1 MRMTFASVNR
11 NVQRNL
17 SGRYGDMVKLQEQ
30 LATGKRIRKPSDD
43 PIDVANTMKLRTKQN
58 QLKQYK
64 RNIEDGLA
72 SMNIAS
78 SAMSSMNDILHRMK
92 ELAIQAANDT
102 NTASDRQYIQKEVD
116 QLFRQMMSLV
126 NTQFKGDYIFNGTQT
141 KIPPYTQDSSGVELK
156 DYVEGTASM
165 SYFSLTSHNPETMV
179 TVPHAAINRNGP
191 VSVGQ
196 QLQIRGTAG
205 AALTNIVSD
214 LSSIT
219 IGGTTFNRA
228 SNPPDYSVDN
238 NTGRIT
244 VLSEDFRDA
253 INGAGTSIAI
263 GRVTYTTNPS
273 PDIQNSATAP
283 SHRLTAFNPYFAIPD
298 ANGSVGDSDYHPGLV
313 DISNG
318 YNTFQLQW
326 NGIDPPSPPPTFD
339 ITDIVNRLP
348 SIDITSIIAGT
359 PTAQTFIEGDDYR
372 IDYRTGMITVLSAR
386 MEEVINDA
394 ITIPPGAT
402 RQIGTGNIS
411 YTNPHEISPFDG
423 NTFLDIKDRDLRIGD
438 KIQLAWNSQ
447 QPIDPNYPDHIKNI
461 ILDPTN
467 RLTPHPPYTSIV
479 ITDNFGREQTFRKIN
494 PDNPNDPKFPDYDI
508 DYKTG
513 EITILSERMRDIVNS
528 LYEHYPNNR
537 IAIENT
543 QNFNFSNK
551 DSVQLINVKTGT
563 AQTEV
568 KNMFAGSFKLM
579 IGDKEYK
586 EGFGE
591 WTPQFY
597 YDENGVRHEG
607 KNYYDYS
614 VNYET
619 GEITF
624 YNTELFRDLTPNWL
638 GDTSVGTGLTSNYSK
653 SQFQISFDYIAQSK
667 DRYGNTVTSHGN
679 IYRAVEEG
687 INVAI
692 NTRAD
697 DMLRDPYSGND
708 MMSVLLRYSQA
719 LHTGDRDAIQ
729 NSIDELGTMYDAVL
743 SSLSEIGAKVNRL
756 ELTLKRN
763 DEQFVEVST
772 QQSQLED
779 ADLAEVITR
788 LMLAE
793 NVYTA
798 ALQAAMRVL
807 QPSLAN
813 FM

>member
-1 MRMTFASVNR
+1 MRITFASVNR

-17 SGRYGDMVKLQEQ
+17 TGRYSDMVKLQEQ
-30 LATGKRIRKPSDD
+30 LATGKRLRKPSDD
-43 PIDVANTMKLRTKQN
+43 PIDVANDIKLRSKQA

-92 ELAIQAANDT
+92 ELAIQGANDT

-141 KIPPYTQDSSGVELK
+141 KIPPYSQDSSGTELK
-156 DYVEGTASM
+156 DYVQGTASM
-165 SYFSLTSHNPETMV
+165 SYYTMTSHNTDTMV
-179 TVPHAAINRNGP
+179 TVPNTSFSIRGAAA
-191 VSVGQ
+191 VGQ
-196 QLQIRGTAG
+196 EFQLMRPNGSGGNEIM
-205 AALTNIVSD
+205 TNIVSRLD
-214 LSSIT
+214 RL
-219 IGGTTFNRA
+219 TFNGVQFEEGT
-228 SNPPDYSVDN
+228 DYSVDYS
-238 NTGRIT
+238 TGRIT
-244 VLSEDFRDA
+244 ILSDDNGIVAA
-253 INGAGTSIAI
+253 INTASASGTTPLNI

-273 PDIQNSATAP
+273 PDIQNSAIAP
-283 SHRLTAFNPYFAIPD
+283 SHRLIAYDSYFGIPP
-298 ANGSVGDSDYHPGLV
+298 ANGLPGDPDYEPGLV
-313 DISNG
+313 NISTG
-318 YNTFQLQW
+318 HNTFELMW
-326 NGIDPPSPPPTFD
+326 DGAAGNTFN
-339 ITDIVNRLP
+339 ITDIIRGLP
-348 SIDITSIIAGT
+348 AIE
-359 PTAQTFIEGDDYR
+359 IEGGTFREGTDYS
-372 IDYRTGMITVLSAR
+372 IDYRNGR
-386 MEEVINDA
+386 
-394 ITIPPGAT
+394 ITILSEDMSAAINAGSSFPKID
-402 RQIGTGNIS
+402 IGNLT
-411 YTNPHEISPFDG
+411 YTNPHVISPYDG
-423 NTFLDIKDRDLRIGD
+423 DTYLDMKANDLKIGD
-438 KIQLAWNSQ
+438 RVQLAWKANKLDE
-447 QPIDPNYPDHIKNI
+447 PVDIDHVKNI
-461 ILDPTN
+461 VLDTTN
-467 RLTPHPPYTSIV
+467 KLTPFPPYETIV
-479 ITDNFGREQTFRKIN
+479 ITDNLGREQTFRKIN
-494 PDNPNDPKFPDYDI
+494 HDNPNNPKYPDYDI

-513 EITILSERMRDIVNS
+513 EITILSELMRDTLNN
-528 LYEHYPNNR
+528 LYTTRPNTR
-537 IAIENT
+537 IAVENE

-551 DSVQLINVKTGT
+551 ETVQLTNVKSGKM
-563 AQTEV
+563 QTDI
-568 KNMFAGSFKLM
+568 KNMFPGSFKLM

-586 EGFGE
+586 EGFGT
-591 WTPQFY
+591 WTPEFY
-597 YDENGVRHEG
+597 YDENGVRHKGE
-607 KNYYDYS
+607 NYYDYS

-624 YNTELFRDLTPNWL
+624 YNTELFRDVTPTWL
-638 GDTSVGTGLTSNYSK
+638 GDQTIGTGLTSNYGK
-653 SQFQISFDYIAQSK
+653 SQFQISFDYMTQSK
-667 DRYGNTVTSHGN
+667 DVYGNTVTSRGN

-708 MMSVLLRYSQA
+708 MVSVLMRYSQA
-719 LHTGDRDAIQ
+719 LHKGDRDGIQ
-729 NSIDELGTMYDAVL
+729 ASIDELGTMYDAVL
-743 SSLSEIGAKVNRL
+743 SSQSELGAKINRL

>member
-1 MRMTFASVNR
+1 MRVTFASVNR

-17 SGRYGDMVKLQEQ
+17 TGRYSDMVKLQEQ
-30 LATGKRIRKPSDD
+30 LATGKRLRKPSDD
-43 PIDVANTMKLRTKQN
+43 PIDVANDIKLRSKQT

-72 SMNIAS
+72 SMGIAS

-141 KIPPYTQDSSGVELK
+141 KIPPYSEDSSGVALK
-156 DYVEGTASM
+156 DYMQGTASM
-165 SYFSLTSHNPETMV
+165 SYYSMTTHNSETAV
-179 TVPHAAINRNGP
+179 TVPNATFAVRGAAA
-191 VSVGQ
+191 VGQ
-196 QLQIRGTAG
+196 EFQLTTTDRSGNTVPVK
-205 AALTNIVSD
+205 NIISRID
-214 LSSIT
+214 NIT
-219 IGGTTFNRA
+219 VGGTTYTEGN
-228 SNPPDYSVDN
+228 DYEVN
-238 NTGRIT
+238 YNTGRIRI
-244 VLSEDFRDA
+244 LDA
-253 INGAGTSIAI
+253 TMAANIGTPGITTQQSAGML
-263 GRVTYTTNPS
+263 TYTTNPS
-273 PDIQNSATAP
+273 PDIQNSVMSP
-283 SHRLTAFNPYFAIPD
+283 SHRLIAYNSYFGIPVQ
-298 ANGSVGDSDYHPGLV
+298 NGLPGDSDYHPGLV
-313 DISNG
+313 NIDTG
-318 YNTFQLQW
+318 HNTFELQW
-326 NGIDPPSPPPTFD
+326 NGSAAPPAFN
-339 ITDIVNRLP
+339 ITDIINVLP
-348 SIDITSIIAGT
+348 AFEIDGV
-359 PTAQTFIEGDDYR
+359 TFNEGDDYR
-372 IDYRTGMITVLSAR
+372 IDYRNGRITILSER
-386 MEEVINDA
+386 MENAINSS
-394 ITIPPGAT
+394 TNFP
-402 RQIGTGNIS
+402 QINTGNLT
-411 YTNPHEISPFDG
+411 YTNPHTISPYDG
-423 NTFLDIKDRDLRIGD
+423 NTWLDIKDNNLRIGD
-438 KIQLAWNSQ
+438 KIQLAWNQ
-447 QPIDPNYPDHIKNI
+447 YKPNNPDDVDSIKNI

-467 RLTPHPPYTSIV
+467 SLTPHPPYTTIDIV
-479 ITDNFGREQTFRKIN
+479 DNLGRTQTFRKIN
-494 PDNPNDPKFPDYDI
+494 PDNPNDPRFPDYDI

-513 EITILSERMRDIVNS
+513 EITILSEHMRDTLNNM
-528 LYEHYPNNR
+528 YTNRPDNR
-537 IAIENT
+537 IAIDNV
-543 QNFNFSNK
+543 QNFNFSNIET
-551 DSVQLINVKTGT
+551 VQLTNVKSGT
-563 AQTEV
+563 AQTNIS
-568 KNMFAGSFKLM
+568 NMFAGSFKLM

-591 WTPQFY
+591 WTPKYY
-597 YDENGVRHEG
+597 YDEEGVRHEG

-614 VNYET
+614 VNYQT

-624 YNTELFRDLTPNWL
+624 YNTELFRDVTPNWL
-638 GDTSVGTGLTSNYSK
+638 YDQTIGTGLTSNYSQ
-653 SQFQISFDYIAQSK
+653 SQFKISFDYIAQSK

-687 INVAI
+687 INVGI
-692 NTRAD
+692 NTRAE

-708 MMSVLLRYSQA
+708 MVSVLLRYSQA
-719 LHTGDRDAIQ
+719 LHKGDRESIQ
-729 NSIDELGTMYDAVL
+729 ASIDELGTMYDAVL
-743 SSLSEIGAKVNRL
+743 SSQSELGAKINRL